1 MLNFIPW
8 EWLVAATGMIIA
20 IVWNYLNERKTKKL
34 LRQEYKIEVL
44 TKKLETLELAKDIAE
59 NVGAMSDADVERE
72 LQQYRKRDNK

>member
-1 MLNFIPW
+1 MLNLIPW
-8 EWLVAATGMIIA
+8 EWLVAVAGMIIA
-20 IVWNYLNERKTKKL
+20 VVWNYLNERKTKKL